1 MGGINMSLNPTLT
14 TKEAAD
20 YLKVGLTKM
29 KQEIKTGAIKSY
41 KNGRSRRIKREW
53 LLEYEASLI
62 ESQPS

>member
-1 MGGINMSLNPTLT
+1 MSLNPTLT